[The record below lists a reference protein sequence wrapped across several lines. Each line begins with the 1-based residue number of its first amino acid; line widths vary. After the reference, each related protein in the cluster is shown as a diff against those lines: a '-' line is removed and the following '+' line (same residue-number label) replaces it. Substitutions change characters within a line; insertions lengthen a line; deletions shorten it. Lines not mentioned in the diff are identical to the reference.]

1 MVVSPHDALY
11 IVLSNTIK
19 TSADDKIATV
29 RTSLH
34 QFNSLSVL
42 YQTVASLLYIVWFIK
57 KNEFIFSLDVTKN
70 QTYLW
75 LEIPLNSMRCYDYS
89 TRTKLNKIMSTE

>member
-1 MVVSPHDALY
+1 MVVSPRDALY

-57 KNEFIFSLDVTKN
+57 KNEFIFKFQSRCHQKPNISLAWDTIEFNEV
-70 QTYLW
+70 LW
-75 LEIPLNSMRCYDYS
+75 LFNTHEV
-89 TRTKLNKIMSTE
+89 E